1 MSRKQKGRQGKHLNS
16 GRFQPLR
23 KAVHKARAFLSKRYV
38 YSGLLGGFL
47 WMFSAP
53 FIITA
58 LLGLLDESSV
68 WVIQLAFF
76 PLMLSSLI
84 IETIIADSVSYP
96 RVWLI
101 IFGFSFLI
109 STLLGLSIAY
119 SIHRLRARTK
129 KSRLAPNQSVG
140 GAKRIKKLRV

>member
-1 MSRKQKGRQGKHLNS
+1 MSRKQKGRQGKNLKS
-16 GRFQPLR
+16 ERFQRVR
-23 KAVHKARAFLSKRYV
+23 KAVHKTRAFLSKRYV

-53 FIITA
+53 FLITV

-68 WVIQLAFF
+68 WVVQLAFF

-84 IETIIADSVSYP
+84 IDTIIADSVYYP

-109 STLLGLSIAY
+109 SMFLVLSVTY
-119 SIHRLRARTK
+119 SFHRFRARTK
-129 KSRLAPNQSVG
+129 NRGSQQN
-140 GAKRIKKLRV
+140 

>member
-1 MSRKQKGRQGKHLNS
+1 MSRKQKGRQGKNLK
-16 GRFQPLR
+16 GERFQRVR
-23 KAVHKARAFLSKRYV
+23 KAVHKTRAFLSKRYV

-53 FIITA
+53 FLITV

-68 WVIQLAFF
+68 WVVQLAFF

-84 IETIIADSVSYP
+84 IDTIIADSVYYP

-109 STLLGLSIAY
+109 SMFLVLSVTY
-119 SIHRLRARTK
+119 SFHRFRARTK
-129 KSRLAPNQSVG
+129 NRGSQQN
-140 GAKRIKKLRV
+140 